1 MKHLFYSNCGCK
13 KRESKE
19 LDRLV
24 SNIFAVK
31 VCESSG
37 HLTGDG
43 NEFPSVSEGSCL
55 PPLADQVGLEVPVG
69 TVLHEDHDGRAI
81 HTRSQQRQDIWV
93 LEETA
98 RNIKK

>member
-1 MKHLFYSNCGCK
+1 MSN
-13 KRESKE
+13 
-19 LDRLV
+19 V
-24 SNIFAVK
+24 FAVK
-31 VCESSG
+31 VCESSR

-55 PPLADQVGLEVPVG
+55 PPLADQVRLEVPMG
-69 TVLHEDHDGRAI
+69 TVLHEDHDGRTI

-98 RNIKK
+98 RINIRGKLNDCIPTLYVPHGFNRP